1 MWTQI
6 YHSKTNYMQQLELT
20 PTETL
25 ILYGFISA
33 TLETMAANEIT
44 LLSNPNLTLRDMES
58 IKYKLQGILDNIQ
71 NNN

>member
-1 MWTQI
+1 
-6 YHSKTNYMQQLELT
+6 MQQLELT

-33 TLETMAANEIT
+33 TLETMATHEIT
-44 LLSNPNLTLRDMES
+44 HLSNPNLTLRDMES

>member
-1 MWTQI
+1 
-6 YHSKTNYMQQLELT
+6 MQQLELT
-20 PTETL
+20 PQETL

>member
-1 MWTQI
+1 
-6 YHSKTNYMQQLELT
+6 MQQLELT
-20 PTETL
+20 PTETI

-33 TLETMAANEIT
+33 TLETMATHEIT
-44 LLSNPNLTLRDMES
+44 HLNNPNLTLRDMES